1 MHFSPG
7 GKGAK
12 RTIQP
17 LQSTNPWRP
26 ALRVPMGPMRISNP
40 WRRANRENR
49 HAEPQRD
56 SRQVERHGDKQTN
69 METDRQTHR
78 HGDRQTD
85 RQAWRQTDRQT
96 WRQTDRQTWIQ
107 TDRQT
112 DMETDRQAGMQVDRQ
127 TENRRMNRQM
137 GAWTERR
144 RAHLRWTDTGKQAGK
159 QLQAEENNNLLLQIS
174 SNNFQATW
182 VFVKICT
189 QSL

>member
-1 MHFSPG
+1 ME
-7 GKGAK
+7 
-12 RTIQP
+12 
-17 LQSTNPWRP
+17 TNRQTWRQTD
-26 ALRVPMGPMRISNP
+26 
-40 WRRANRENR
+40 R
-49 HAEPQRD
+49 HTD
-56 SRQVERHGDKQTN
+56 
-69 METDRQTHR
+69 METDRQTGR

-85 RQAWRQTDRQT
+85 RHGD
-96 WRQTDRQTWIQ
+96 RQTDRQTWIQ

-174 SNNFQATW
+174 SNNFQAT
-182 VFVKICT
+182 
-189 QSL
+189 